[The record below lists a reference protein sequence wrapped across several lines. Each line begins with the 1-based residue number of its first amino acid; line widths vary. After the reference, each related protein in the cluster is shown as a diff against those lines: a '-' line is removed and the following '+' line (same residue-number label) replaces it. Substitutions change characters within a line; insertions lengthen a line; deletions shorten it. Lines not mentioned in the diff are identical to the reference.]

1 MSNNKTVVKT
11 EKSKA
16 IQAETLKASRMA
28 ILTDKTNFSVKEAYK
43 AARTNFMFALSNI
56 PDKCKKI
63 VFTSQGPGEGKTT
76 TSINIAIAFAQTGA
90 KVMIIDG
97 DLRRPHVHKYLE
109 LDNEIGLTSVLGGF
123 NTLEEAIKK
132 HELGIDCI
140 SCGHVPPNPSELL
153 ASDKMAELVESLTD
167 KYDYI
172 IIDTPPINVVSDAIA
187 MSTKMNAGVALVVR
201 QKYTTH
207 DAIKKSKSTLEFAN
221 AKLIGFVLN
230 DVTNESFT
238 YRSRYGRYRSYR
250 NYKKYV
256 KYDSKYGY
264 KYY

>member
-1 MSNNKTVVKT
+1 MSTNNNAAKA
-11 EKSKA
+11 EKSKI

-28 ILTDKTNFSVKEAYK
+28 ILNEKTNFSVKEAYK
-43 AARTNFMFALSNI
+43 ACRTNFMFALSNI

-90 KVMIIDG
+90 KVVIIDA

-123 NTLEEAIKK
+123 NTLDEAIKK

-140 SCGHVPPNPSELL
+140 SCGHIPPNPSELL
-153 ASDKMAELVESLTD
+153 ASDKMAALVEELTK

-172 IIDTPPINVVSDAIA
+172 ILDTPPINVVSDAIA
-187 MSTKMNAGVALVVR
+187 MSTKMDAGVALVVR

-207 DAIKKSKSTLEFAN
+207 DAIKKSKATLEFAN

>member
-1 MSNNKTVVKT
+1 MSNTKTAVKT
-11 EKSKA
+11 EKSKV
-16 IQAETLKASRMA
+16 IQAETLKASRLA
-28 ILTDKTNFSVKEAYK
+28 ILNDKTNFSVKEAYK

-90 KVMIIDG
+90 KVIIIDA

-132 HELGIDCI
+132 HELGVDCI
-140 SCGHVPPNPSELL
+140 SCGHIPPNPSELL
-153 ASDKMAELVESLTD
+153 SSDKMVNLVESLTD

-172 IIDTPPINVVSDAIA
+172 ILDTPPINVVSDAIA
-187 MSTKMNAGVALVVR
+187 MATKMDAGVALVVR

-207 DAIKKSKSTLEFAN
+207 DAIKKSKATLEFAN